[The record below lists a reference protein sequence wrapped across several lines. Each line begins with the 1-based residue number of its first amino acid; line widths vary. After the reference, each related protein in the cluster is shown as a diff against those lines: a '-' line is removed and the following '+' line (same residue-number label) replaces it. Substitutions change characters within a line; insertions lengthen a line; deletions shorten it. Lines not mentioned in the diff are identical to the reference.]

1 MKTTFFE
8 RSLLH
13 SIKPFY
19 YKKFVIA
26 PIKGFRLVR
35 KGRDVL
41 LNSQSK
47 CL

>member
-1 MKTTFFE
+1 MRATFFV

-13 SIKPFY
+13 LIKPFY

-35 KGRDVL
+35 KR
-41 LNSQSK
+41 QECITEFSK
-47 CL
+47 